1 MGTGPGA
8 LQEYQDAFRAHRR
21 LQGGFIWEW
30 ADHGILTKTDD
41 GTPFFAYGG
50 DFGDYPND
58 GNFVMDGLCDSEHNP
73 RSALVEAKKVFAPVS
88 IRREGELILVTNHYD
103 FSSLDHLRAHWR
115 LSTSTAGYVPSM
127 SFLVSGSN

>member
-8 LQEYQDAFRAHRR
+8 LREYHDAFLAHRR

-30 ADHGILTKTDD
+30 ADHGLQTTTED

-50 DFGDYPND
+50 DFGDFPND

-73 RSALVEAKKVFAPVS
+73 RSALVETKKVFEPVS
-88 IRREGELILVTNHYD
+88 IQKKDDKLVIKNLYN
-103 FSSLDHLRAHWR
+103 FVSLDHLKAHWKISKF
-115 LSTSTAGYVPSM
+115 STG
-127 SFLVSGSN
+127 